1 MATYQTDADQSLHYQ
16 GSDDT
21 RSLKNFK
28 KDKGLVF
35 EIKKIL
41 VPTDFSANSA
51 DALKSAITIAQTHGA
66 ELIVLHVY
74 HMPFADEHMPPTMI
88 KELINAQKTRAE
100 EEMKLFVKNNAI
112 VLNDDVPVEF
122 KTIMGFA
129 AETIIDIAH
138 SNFVDLI
145 ITGTKGANSVDDKLF
160 GTVTWNIIKKSEIPV
175 MAIPEKSME
184 HSFKNIMIPFE
195 GTEKDNDTITW
206 LLSFAE
212 KYKATVHAVHFL
224 TDSTN
229 YNKSM
234 IDKLHNRFRKYLDND
249 LLQLHFLAEKN
260 ITEGI
265 KKFASRNN
273 IDMICMVTHQHGLFA
288 TIFHMSITRN
298 IALYSQ
304 IPLLA
309 YNIDK

>member
-1 MATYQTDADQSLHYQ
+1 MATYESDIENSMLK
-16 GSDDT
+16 GSNDIKSSK
-21 RSLKNFK
+21 SLKK
-28 KDKGLVF
+28 EKSLPTD
-35 EIKKIL
+35 IKKIL
-41 VPTDFSANSA
+41 LPTDYSINSLG
-51 DALKSAITIAQTHGA
+51 ALKSAISIAQIQGA
-66 ELIVLHVY
+66 TLIVLHVF
-74 HMPFADEHMPPTMI
+74 HMPFADEHMPPAMI
-88 KELINAQKTRAE
+88 KELMNTQKERADL
-100 EEMKLFVKNNAI
+100 EMKTFMESEEI
-112 VLNDDVPVEF
+112 VQQNMVPIEF
-122 KTIMGFA
+122 KTVMGFA
-129 AETIIDIAH
+129 SEMILVFARA
-138 SNFVDLI
+138 NNVDLI

-160 GTVTWNIIKKSEIPV
+160 GTVTWNIIKQSEIPV
-175 MAIPEKSME
+175 IAIPEQSE
-184 HSFKNIMIPFE
+184 NNIFKNIMIPFE

-206 LLSFAE
+206 LLNFAE
-212 KYKATVHAVHFL
+212 KNKATVHAVHFL

-234 IDKLHNRFRKYLDND
+234 IDKLHNRFRRYLDND
-249 LLQLHFLAEKN
+249 MLQLHFLAEKN

-273 IDMICMVTHQHGLFA
+273 IDMISMVTHHHGLFA